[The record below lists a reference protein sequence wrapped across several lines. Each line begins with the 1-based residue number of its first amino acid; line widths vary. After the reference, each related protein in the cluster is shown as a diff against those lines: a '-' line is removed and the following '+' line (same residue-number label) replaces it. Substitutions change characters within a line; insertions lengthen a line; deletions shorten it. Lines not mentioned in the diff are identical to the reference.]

1 MSFNVIVPWFDPAN
15 QQVKEQFPKTQE
27 ERENF
32 FIFSP
37 FMNIED
43 TSLETMILALAAIK
57 IAKMPNGLEV
67 LRDLGIQYLKT
78 IGTTLQA
85 LEEASTQG
93 WLPCWINQKLSLRV
107 LRRLGLITAGDA
119 ASLESSYNM
128 MFNVVIAKEGI
139 VDTITA
145 LGSFAKGVAPL
156 AQVIK

>member
-57 IAKMPNGLEV
+57 IAKMPNG
-67 LRDLGIQYLKT
+67 
-78 IGTTLQA
+78 
-85 LEEASTQG
+85 
-93 WLPCWINQKLSLRV
+93 
-107 LRRLGLITAGDA
+107 
-119 ASLESSYNM
+119 
-128 MFNVVIAKEGI
+128 
-139 VDTITA
+139 
-145 LGSFAKGVAPL
+145 
-156 AQVIK
+156 